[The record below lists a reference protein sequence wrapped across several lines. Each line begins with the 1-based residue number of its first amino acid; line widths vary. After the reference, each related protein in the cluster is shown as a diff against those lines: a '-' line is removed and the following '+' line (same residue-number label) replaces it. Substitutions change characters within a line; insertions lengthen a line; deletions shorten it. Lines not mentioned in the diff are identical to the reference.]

1 MEGLIQ
7 SDFGNAGVAFREAG
21 DGHANNSRLLK
32 DFRLH
37 HRQATVIGPGGLGA
51 ITAYDEN
58 AVDSRVAHETRRELL
73 KLSGTLDVTRANMG
87 YRYQICAPQPRRR
100 LD

>member
-1 MEGLIQ
+1 
-7 SDFGNAGVAFREAG
+7 
-21 DGHANNSRLLK
+21 
-32 DFRLH
+32 LH
-37 HRQATVIGPGGLGA
+37 HGQAAVKWPGGLGA

-58 AVDSRVAHETRRELL
+58 AVDSRVTHETRRELFE
-73 KLSGTLDVTRANMG
+73 LSGTLDVTRANMG